1 MRNERIEDNHLPK
14 TQTKEDLTIK
24 TVNKTQNSD
33 DNKVVRYEFKLT
45 KKEKEDM
52 FKNCEKIYGIKPV
65 QVIKMLLK
73 EKGII

>member
-1 MRNERIEDNHLPK
+1 MRSDKIDDSHLPG
-14 TQTKEDLTIK
+14 TETKEDLTIK
-24 TVNKTQNSD
+24 TVNKTKNDD
-33 DNKVVRYEFKLT
+33 DNKIVRYEFKLT

-52 FKNCEKIYGIKPV
+52 FINCERIYGIKPV

>member
-14 TQTKEDLTIK
+14 TETKEDLTIK
-24 TVNKTQNSD
+24 TVNKTQNND

-52 FKNCEKIYGIKPV
+52 FKNCERIYGIKPV

-73 EKGII
+73 EKEII